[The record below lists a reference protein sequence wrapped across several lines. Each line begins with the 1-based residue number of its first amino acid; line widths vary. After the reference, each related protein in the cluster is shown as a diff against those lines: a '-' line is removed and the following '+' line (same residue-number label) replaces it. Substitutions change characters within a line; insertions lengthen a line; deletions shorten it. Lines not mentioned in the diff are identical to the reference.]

1 MAPKVPEPCLCLV
14 TDRSIV
20 EEDTLVSRVAEAV
33 AGGVDMVQLREK
45 DLSGG
50 PLLELALSLRDA
62 IAGRALLIINDR
74 ADVAAAVG
82 ADGVQLGEEGLP
94 VDAARRVLGAGSLI
108 GRSVHSES
116 GASLS
121 EAEGCD
127 FLVVGTMYAT
137 ATHPGD
143 IPAGP
148 GLVRR
153 IGERCRLPLI
163 GIGGITPA
171 NATQVLAAGAAG
183 VAVISSILGSPQ
195 PGEAARQIKQAMMEF
210 WSDGKQAEGRL
221 TPTSREGSL

>member
-1 MAPKVPEPCLCLV
+1 MV

-20 EEDTLVSRVAEAV
+20 DEASLVSRVAEAV

-45 DLSGG
+45 DMPGG
-50 PLLELALSLRDA
+50 PLLELAAALLEA

-94 VDAARRVLGAGSLI
+94 VDAARQVLGAGALI
-108 GRSVHSES
+108 GRSVHSEA
-116 GASLS
+116 GASQ
-121 EAEGCD
+121 AAAQRCG
-127 FLVVGTMYAT
+127 FLIVGTMYST
-137 ATHPGD
+137 ATHPD
-143 IPAGP
+143 AAPTGP
-148 GLVRR
+148 SLVRR

-163 GIGGITPA
+163 GIGGITHS
-171 NATQVLAAGAAG
+171 NASEVLAAGAAG

-195 PGEAARQIKQAMMEF
+195 PGEAARRIKQAMMEF
-210 WSDGKQAEGRL
+210 WSTGKQAEGRL

>member
-1 MAPKVPEPCLCLV
+1 MV

-20 EEDTLVSRVAEAV
+20 DEASLVSRVAEAV

-45 DLSGG
+45 DMPGG
-50 PLLELALSLRDA
+50 PLLELAAALLEA

-94 VDAARRVLGAGSLI
+94 VDAARQVLGPGALI

-116 GASLS
+116 GATQ
-121 EAEGCD
+121 AAAQGCG
-127 FLVVGTMYAT
+127 FLIVGTMYST
-137 ATHPGD
+137 ATHPGAT
-143 IPAGP
+143 PAGP
-148 GLVRR
+148 SLVRR

-163 GIGGITPA
+163 GIGGITHS
-171 NATQVLAAGAAG
+171 NASEVLAAGAAG
-183 VAVISSILGSPQ
+183 VAVISSILSSPQ

-210 WSDGKQAEGRL
+210 WSTGKQTEGRL
-221 TPTSREGSL
+221 TITSREGSL

>member
-1 MAPKVPEPCLCLV
+1 MAPRVPVPCLCLV
-14 TDRSIV
+14 TARSILD
-20 EEDTLVSRVAEAV
+20 EDTLVARVAAAV

-45 DLSGG
+45 DLPGG
-50 PLLELALSLRDA
+50 RLLELALSLRDA

-74 ADVAAAVG
+74 ADVTAAVG

-121 EAEGCD
+121 EAQGCD

-143 IPAGP
+143 VPAGP
-148 GLVRR
+148 ALVRR

-171 NATQVLAAGAAG
+171 NATQVLAVGGAG
-183 VAVISSILGSPQ
+183 VAVISSILASPQ
-195 PGEAARQIKQAMMEF
+195 PGEAARQIKQAMIEF
-210 WSDGKQAEGRL
+210 WAKGKPSEGRL
-221 TPTSREGSL
+221 TPISREGSP